1 MCGGA
6 VNLAGGGLGGS
17 RVVTSKQTVV
27 VGGVP
32 AAVFDKGAGL
42 VASKCSGAIVVLFRM

>member
-1 MCGGA
+1 MIGGA
-6 VNLAGGGLGGS
+6 VNLAGGGLGG
-17 RVVTSKQTVV
+17 VVTSRQAV

-32 AAVFDKGAGL
+32 WVVVDVVAGL

>member
-6 VNLAGGGLGGS
+6 VSLAGGGLGG
-17 RVVTSKQTVV
+17 VVTSKQTV

-32 AAVFDKGAGL
+32 AAVFDTGAGL

>member
-6 VNLAGGGLGGS
+6 VSLAGGGLGGS
-17 RVVTSKQTVV
+17 GVGTSKQTV